1 MVTEN
6 KSAAVVV
13 RSGEDRYSA
22 PLKFLNGRF
31 DCKISAGDTGG
42 ALCAYDTFRFKPG
55 GPPMHLHFEQDE
67 WFQVQEGRF
76 RFQIGDQ
83 TYELGAGDSILGP
96 RGIPHAFRN
105 LTETARM
112 MVTFIPA
119 GTMEAFFATQMVDPT
134 SEAFRD
140 LSRKH
145 GMEVVG
151 PPLPP

>member
-6 KSAAVVV
+6 TPAAVLV
-13 RSGEDRYSA
+13 RAGEDRQSA
-22 PLKFLNGRF
+22 ALKFLNGRF
-31 DCKISAGDTGG
+31 DCKIAGSDTGG
-42 ALCAYDTFRFKPG
+42 ALCAYDTYRFKQG
-55 GPPMHLHFEQDE
+55 GPPLHLHFEQEE
-67 WFQVQEGRF
+67 WFFVLDGQF

-83 TYELGAGDSILGP
+83 TYELGAGNSIVGP
-96 RGIPHAFRN
+96 RGVPHAFRN

-119 GTMEAFFATQMVDPT
+119 GRMEAFFATQMVDPT
-134 SEAFRD
+134 SQAFKD
-140 LSRKH
+140 LSLQH